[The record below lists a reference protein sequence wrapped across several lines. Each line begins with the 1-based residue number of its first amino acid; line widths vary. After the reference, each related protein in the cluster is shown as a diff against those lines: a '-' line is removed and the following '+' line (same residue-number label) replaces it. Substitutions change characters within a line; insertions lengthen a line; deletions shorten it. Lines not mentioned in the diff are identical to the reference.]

1 MANKYKQETKKEP
14 SLESR
19 AVRPCTHPQRTRRQ
33 EGVKKCAEARAQRTD
48 QQQLTHLDKLLG
60 KNKGAVKE
68 RAKLSERIKNA
79 KK

>member
-14 SLESR
+14 SLEGR
-19 AVRPCTHPQRTRRQ
+19 TVRQCTHPHRTRRQ
-33 EGVKKCAEARAQRTD
+33 ESAKKCVEVRAQRTD

-68 RAKLSERIKNA
+68 RTRLKAKIKNL
-79 KK
+79 KE